1 MNIPIK
7 RSMQTVVDIVISEQ
21 SIVIKLNIE
30 QNAIITST
38 ISTKFNTISN
48 VVISGN
54 PFVGIPTI
62 KIIAV

>member
-1 MNIPIK
+1 
-7 RSMQTVVDIVISEQ
+7 MQTVVDIVISEQ

-38 ISTKFNTISN
+38 VSTKFNTISN

>member
-7 RSMQTVVDIVISEQ
+7 RSIQTVVDIVISEH
-21 SIVIKLNIE
+21 SIVIKLNNE

-38 ISTKFNTISN
+38 AFTMFNTISD
-48 VVISGN
+48 VVISGS
-54 PFVGIPTI
+54 PFLGIPTI